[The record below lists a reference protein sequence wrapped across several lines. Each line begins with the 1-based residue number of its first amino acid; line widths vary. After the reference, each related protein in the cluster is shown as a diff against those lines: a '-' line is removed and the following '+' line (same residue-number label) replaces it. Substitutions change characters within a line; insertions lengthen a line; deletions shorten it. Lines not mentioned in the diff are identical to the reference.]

1 MSNTFNWVELPSTDF
16 DRAVDFY
23 STILSRGIDVH
34 EPPDDASNGNE
45 NGNGKAGLFQTDDG
59 DVGGMIVE
67 SDAYTT
73 ASGASIPYTPTADS
87 GPVVYLSVDGDLDDT
102 LDRVDATGGEILA
115 PKEPIPNEGGH
126 YAIVTDTEGNRV
138 GLMSTD

>member
-59 DVGGMIVE
+59 DVGG
-67 SDAYTT
+67 
-73 ASGASIPYTPTADS
+73 
-87 GPVVYLSVDGDLDDT
+87 
-102 LDRVDATGGEILA
+102 
-115 PKEPIPNEGGH
+115 
-126 YAIVTDTEGNRV
+126 
-138 GLMSTD
+138 